1 MALEKN
7 ETEKKT
13 VALLGFAP
21 SPLGSENGIETP
33 PKGAGKE
40 FEQ

>member
-7 ETEKKT
+7 ETEKT
-13 VALLGFAP
+13 TIVLLGFAP
-21 SPLGSENGIETP
+21 SPLGSENRIETP
-33 PKGAGKE
+33 PKGVGKE

>member
-13 VALLGFAP
+13 PAFAP
-21 SPLGSENGIETP
+21 SPWGSENRIETT

>member
-7 ETEKKT
+7 ETEKET
-13 VALLGFAP
+13 PAFAP
-21 SPLGSENGIETP
+21 SPSGSENRIETT
-33 PKGAGKE
+33 PKGVGKG